1 MRYRLEAEG
10 RASPAVLVQVAPRVQ
25 LARPTA
31 VDPTTLRGTV
41 RPRLTGAVV
50 AIERRKGTWVV
61 VGETTVAAGGF
72 ALTLDAVVPAGAY
85 RARVS
90 ATAGYA
96 AGTSPIL
103 QVSG

>member
-1 MRYRLEAEG
+1 
-10 RASPAVLVQVAPRVQ
+10 VLVQVAPRIQ

-31 VDPTTLRGTV
+31 VDPTTIRGTV

-50 AIERRKGTWVV
+50 SIERRKGTSWVV
-61 VGETTVAAGGF
+61 VGETTVAAGTF
-72 ALTLDAVVPAGAY
+72 ALTLDAVVPTGAY

-90 ATAGYA
+90 ATAGFA

>member
-1 MRYRLEAEG
+1 M
-10 RASPAVLVQVAPRVQ
+10 
-25 LARPTA
+25 
-31 VDPTTLRGTV
+31 
-41 RPRLTGAVV
+41 
-50 AIERRKGTWVV
+50 AIERRKGTSWVV